1 MSYKCLIIIFYLTFN
16 TDLIFLHVSVS
27 LVESGRVEAAVK
39 TADITNSV
47 LACDVIRQTC
57 NYTDT
62 VFSKSV
68 ATDNG
73 RVYSLVELI

>member
-1 MSYKCLIIIFYLTFN
+1 MSYNYFYLTFN

-27 LVESGRVEAAVK
+27 LVESSRVEAAVK

-47 LACDVIRQTC
+47 SACDVIRQTC

-68 ATDNG
+68 ALPQTMVDYT
-73 RVYSLVELI
+73 V